1 VKNGIRLKIAP
12 SILSADFGRLAEQV
26 KAAEEGG
33 ADCIH
38 IDVMDGRFVPNI
50 SVGPLVVR
58 AVHRVTTL
66 PLYVHLMIVE
76 PESYISQFAE
86 AGADLVEVHQE
97 TCPHLYRTV
106 QQIKSSGASAGVAI
120 NPATPASSLEEILQ
134 YVDSVLV
141 MTVEPGFGG
150 QEFILSRL
158 GKIRQVRNMLA
169 ERGLGADVVVDGG
182 INTETAPLVVAAGAN
197 VLVAGHAIYGV
208 DMSVEE
214 AISQLR
220 ASAEHGP
227 SVLETA
233 RKPMSA

>member
-1 VKNGIRLKIAP
+1 MKSEIRTKIAP

-50 SVGPLVVR
+50 TVGPLVVR
-58 AVHRVTTL
+58 AVRRATTL
-66 PLYVHLMIVE
+66 PLLVHLQIVE
-76 PESYISQFAE
+76 PEAYISQFTE

-106 QQIKSSGASAGVAI
+106 QQIQSSGASAGVAI

-150 QEFILSRL
+150 QEFIPSML

-169 ERGLGADVVVDGG
+169 EQGLGADVVVDGG

-197 VLVAGHAIYGV
+197 VLVAGHAIYGAG
-208 DMSVEE
+208 MSVEE
-214 AISQLR
+214 AIAQLR
-220 ASAEHGP
+220 ASAEQG
-227 SVLETA
+227 SSAFETA
-233 RKPMSA
+233 KKPVST

>member
-1 VKNGIRLKIAP
+1 VNTGYYCLVKNGIRPKIAP
-12 SILSADFGRLAEQV
+12 SILSADFCRLGEQV

-58 AVHRVTTL
+58 AVRRVTTL
-66 PLYVHLMIVE
+66 PLHVHLMIVE
-76 PESYISQFAE
+76 PEAYVAPFAE
-86 AGADLVEVHQE
+86 AGADLIEVHQE

-106 QQIKSSGASAGVAI
+106 QQIKDSGASAGVAV
-120 NPATPASSLEEILQ
+120 NPATSASTLEEILQ

-150 QEFILSRL
+150 QKFIRSMLD
-158 GKIRQVRNMLA
+158 KIRKVRNMLA
-169 ERGLGADVVVDGG
+169 ERGLGADVAVDGG

-197 VLVAGHAIYGV
+197 VLVAGHAIYGA
-208 DMSVEE
+208 DMSVAE
-214 AISQLR
+214 AILQLR
-220 ASAEHGP
+220 GSID
-227 SVLETA
+227 
-233 RKPMSA
+233 

>member
-1 VKNGIRLKIAP
+1 MKNGIRLKIAP

-58 AVHRVTTL
+58 AVHGATTL

-141 MTVEPGFGG
+141 MTGEPGFGAG
-150 QEFILSRL
+150 QDSTSEEYARGARARSGRGSGWRHQYRNRSACRGGGCQCTRGGSRDL
-158 GKIRQVRNMLA
+158 RGGH
-169 ERGLGADVVVDGG
+169 ERRRGDF
-182 INTETAPLVVAAGAN
+182 T
-197 VLVAGHAIYGV
+197 VAGERRTG
-208 DMSVEE
+208 SE
-214 AISQLR
+214 R
-220 ASAEHGP
+220 A
-227 SVLETA
+227 
-233 RKPMSA
+233 